1 MKNNSN
7 FETFLFISPK
17 RFIISV
23 NEGLNDGI
31 YKDELI
37 FEKNVNSFIFDKL
50 DFFLNKNIFSIE
62 SKFKKFVTK
71 IHIILDSDKFFPVEI
86 SIKKNISE
94 RFINLKNLSHLLI
107 EAKDSCKK
115 TIHDNKV
122 SHMIITNYQIDD
134 QNYSFLPKN
143 LNCSNL
149 SIDVKF
155 ICISISL
162 INNLEQILKKYQISL
177 GQVVSAKYIKK
188 FLKDEKKSIFTMA
201 KELIDGHNANE
212 VMLVDKT
219 FKNRGFFEKFFNFF
233 S

>member
-162 INNLEQILKKYQISL
+162 INNLEQIFKKYQISL

-188 FLKDEKKSIFTMA
+188 FLKDEKK
-201 KELIDGHNANE
+201 
-212 VMLVDKT
+212 V
-219 FKNRGFFEKFFNFF
+219 F
-233 S
+233 SLWLRSL